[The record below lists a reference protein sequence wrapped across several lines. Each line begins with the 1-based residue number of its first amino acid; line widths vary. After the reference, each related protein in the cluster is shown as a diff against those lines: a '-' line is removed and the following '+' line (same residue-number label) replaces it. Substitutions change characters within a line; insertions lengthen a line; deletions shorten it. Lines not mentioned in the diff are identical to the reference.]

1 MTSYTTPFPFQSYKK
16 KAVPR
21 LNLDTASIIKIN
33 IAFTSSV
40 ALEQGEDT
48 YPTCQSHKAH
58 SEYLPR

>member
-1 MTSYTTPFPFQSYKK
+1 MVSQNPSPSSFQANK

-21 LNLDTASIIKIN
+21 LNLDTASVIKLN

-40 ALEQGEDT
+40 TLEQGEDT
-48 YPTCQSHKAH
+48 YPTCQSHRGH